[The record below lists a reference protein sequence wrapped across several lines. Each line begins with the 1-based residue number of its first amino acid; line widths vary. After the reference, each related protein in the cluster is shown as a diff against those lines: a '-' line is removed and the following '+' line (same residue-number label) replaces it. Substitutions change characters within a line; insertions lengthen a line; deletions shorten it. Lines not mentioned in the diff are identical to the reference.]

1 VCGVGSGVENSGIG
15 ESCVF
20 VRCGG
25 VVNVR
30 FVPVLG
36 ETVVFVP

>member
-1 VCGVGSGVENSGIG
+1 VCGVGIGVGDSGIG
-15 ESCVF
+15 ERCVF

-30 FVPVLG
+30 FVPVVG
-36 ETVVFVP
+36 EAALFVP